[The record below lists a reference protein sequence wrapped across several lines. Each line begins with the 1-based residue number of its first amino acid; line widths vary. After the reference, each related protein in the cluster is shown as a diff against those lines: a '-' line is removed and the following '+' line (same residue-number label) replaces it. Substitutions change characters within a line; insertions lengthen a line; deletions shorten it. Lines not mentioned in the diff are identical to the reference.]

1 MRVAL
6 SVPNSAWYM
15 LALANMSTML
25 REWVALHLA
34 YTLTCQR
41 ALLGL
46 KVITPS
52 FGILIAEVCRSI
64 VIACGRRMKTAPSW
78 NRCDSLGI
86 GYKMWWS
93 LGLWIGNGVATCS
106 LRKYSDGV
114 R

>member
-34 YTLTCQR
+34 YTLTCQQ

-52 FGILIAEVCRSI
+52 FAILIAEVCISFA
-64 VIACGRRMKTAPSW
+64 IACWGRMKTAPSW
-78 NRCDSLGI
+78 SRYDSLGI
-86 GYKMWWS
+86 DHAKMWWL
-93 LGLWIGNGVATCS
+93 LGL
-106 LRKYSDGV
+106 L
-114 R
+114 